1 MLADILAELRQA
13 DGHPADGPILRGPSG
28 KPLLLDNLS
37 KRVVIPALRRCVC
50 GKQESGHNAEHDF
63 KLDETVP
70 GWHGWYSLRRGV
82 ATTLAGL
89 TRDGMASKGL
99 LRHTNI
105 ATTMRYY
112 VKDVPANTQAGMD
125 MLENL
130 CNQSATEPHE
140 RLN

>member
-1 MLADILAELRQA
+1 MAAGMQ
-13 DGHPADGPILRGPSG
+13 
-28 KPLLLDNLS
+28 
-37 KRVVIPALRRCVC
+37 
-50 GKQESGHNAEHDF
+50 
-63 KLDETVP
+63 
-70 GWHGWYSLRRGV
+70 WHGFYSLRRGV
-82 ATTLAGL
+82 ATTLASL
-89 TRDGMASKGL
+89 TKDGMASKGL